1 MGFHWGSAP
10 HFLPPAPQRP
20 VAVANRRCP
29 LAKAWPGPQALPR
42 DSDGRVGA
50 DELAEGLARLP
61 RARCASG
68 AGEVATA
75 AGAGL
80 DGRVGLPALER
91 AVRAGLTRRCEATIR
106 EARRRME
113 VVLAPGDCGPHGC
126 GPSPPASPPRYHSQR
141 PVLATALSMPLQLRP
156 SEALQQSTP
165 APPPRSVYSQRRAG
179 LEPGTRTGS
188 KAARALRK
196 VLTPRRPGLGSWIPA
211 ADPAA
216 AMALPLTAG
225 AGRGSGPLPAKYLPR
240 KISTCTDGE
249 VVLAASTEDFAAADA
264 GRGWELNGFH

>member
-106 EARRRME
+106 EARVRAE
-113 VVLAPGDCGPHGC
+113 
-126 GPSPPASPPRYHSQR
+126 PAR
-141 PVLATALSMPLQLRP
+141 L
-156 SEALQQSTP
+156 
-165 APPPRSVYSQRRAG
+165 
-179 LEPGTRTGS
+179 
-188 KAARALRK
+188 
-196 VLTPRRPGLGSWIPA
+196 
-211 ADPAA
+211 AA
-216 AMALPLTAG
+216 AIPLTTAG
-225 AGRGSGPLPAKYLPR
+225 AGYSTQHAAAAPAERGTAAVNAS
-240 KISTCTDGE
+240 
-249 VVLAASTEDFAAADA
+249 AASAERVQPTT
-264 GRGWELNGFH
+264 GWLGAWDPHRI